1 MAGCGCYQTLARE
14 ASRKIRLLKS
24 DKIKFNTVMTKVSNC
39 SSSIDSSVTFFENL
53 GAALDKI
60 VINQKKFDDGQC
72 RRTAADIGKVNSEI
86 ESVVGQIKAGID
98 IIDKAIQDQ
107 QKIVNRVFY
116 CDSCLAR
123 DAAAKKGTSVYVTT
137 E

>member
-1 MAGCGCYQTLARE
+1 MAGCGCYQALARE
-14 ASRKIRLLKS
+14 ANNKIKLLKS
-24 DKIKFNTVMTKVSNC
+24 DRTRFNTVMTNVSNC

-72 RRTAADIGKVNSEI
+72 RRTAADIGKGNVEI

-107 QKIVNRVFY
+107 EKIVSRVFY

-123 DAAAKKGTSVYVTT
+123 DAVAKKGSSVYAMTK
-137 E
+137 